1 MLFNFNIID
10 EGIDDTPVTKEQTA
24 AQVDYD
30 IKRDYHVNVN
40 TYSINVNFN
49 VSTNVI

>member
-30 IKRDYHVNVN
+30 IKRDYPVKAN
-40 TYSINVNFN
+40 INWFN
-49 VSTNVI
+49 VISNVSMDVI